1 MKIRTSETVRYYE
14 EWSYEIDS
22 LPDDFDDMSG
32 DEKFDWLARHCMSA
46 NKISSDPADT
56 GSIDDYEI
64 VTE

>member
-1 MKIRTSETVRYYE
+1 MKIRTSETAHYYE

-32 DEKFDWLARHCMSA
+32 DERFEWLSTNCQSA
-46 NKISSDPADT
+46 TKISSDPAGVGT
-56 GSIDDYEI
+56 IDDYEI